1 MLSIILGFL
10 VFCLAV
16 WCFFALAASGL
27 LQIIVFAASLMIGAG
42 ILAFANSGLLTSI
55 LGLAFIV
62 FPFWLLSDYISD
74 N

>member
-16 WCFFALAASGL
+16 GLFFELAASGFL
-27 LQIIVFAASLMIGAG
+27 LVIAFAASSLIGIGLLALEAG
-42 ILAFANSGLLTSI
+42 WLTSI
-55 LGLAFIV
+55 LGVVFIV
-62 FPFWLLSDYISD
+62 LPIWISDYLFE